1 MCDTTFTQNLLAWH
15 KSIHR
20 PMPWKGEKNPY
31 LIWLSEIILQQ
42 TRVEQGW
49 AYYLKFKERFPDVAS
64 LANASEDEVL
74 KLWQGLGYNTRA
86 RNLHAAAKSILHELN
101 GQFPTDYE
109 GIRNLKGV
117 GDYTAAAIASF
128 AFNLPYVVVDANVF
142 RVLSRYFGIKTP
154 IDSTEGKRQFKAL
167 AEQLLSPKEPA
178 KFNQA
183 IMDFGAVQCV
193 PKNPDCGKCALS
205 LNCVA
210 GKKKQVKK
218 FPVKSK
224 KIKQRE
230 RFFHYFVIRE
240 GDFTYL
246 KKREGKDIWQ
256 GLFEFPMLEGKR
268 LLKKREL
275 LQNKEFSSLF
285 SQNKI
290 RKMELSTVL
299 RQELSH
305 QKIHAAF
312 FELLLSGKGKA
323 RSFIRVPFSKVSG
336 HALPG
341 IVSDF
346 LKGKSFAKI
355 SAQRGKVKA
364 A

>member
-1 MCDTTFTQNLLAWH
+1 MLHHDFTKKLLAWH
-15 KSIHR
+15 KTIHR

-49 AYYLKFKERFPDVAS
+49 AYYLKFKERFPVLKN

-74 KLWQGLGYNTRA
+74 KLWQGLGYNTRT
-86 RNLHAAAKSILHELN
+86 RNLHVAAKSIQHDLK
-101 GQFPTDYE
+101 GKFPTDYE
-109 GIRNLKGV
+109 GIRNLKGI

-142 RVLSRYFGIKTP
+142 RVLSRYFGIITA
-154 IDSTEGKRQFKAL
+154 IDSTKGKQQFKAL
-167 AEQLLSPKEPA
+167 AEQLLSKKEPA

-205 LNCVA
+205 SNCVA
-210 GKKKQVKK
+210 RKKKQVENL
-218 FPVKSK
+218 PVKSK
-224 KIKQRE
+224 KTKQRE
-230 RFFHYFVIRE
+230 RFFHYLVILE

-246 KKREGKDIWQ
+246 KKREAKDIWQ
-256 GLFEFPMLEGKR
+256 GMFEFPLIEGKR
-268 LLKKREL
+268 LLEKRQL
-275 LQNKEFSSLF
+275 LQTKEFKSLF

-290 RKMELSTVL
+290 RKIELHASL
-299 RQELSH
+299 RQMLSH

-312 FELLLSGKGKA
+312 YEVTLSSKMKNQK
-323 RSFIRVPFSKVSG
+323 FLRVANREINGF
-336 HALPG
+336 AFPG
-341 IVSDF
+341 IIRDY
-346 LKGKSFAKI
+346 LTT
-355 SAQRGKVKA
+355 R
-364 A
+364 